1 MNRFLLTITNERS
14 ILKRKL
20 AIEKRRLEE
29 IRMLQGGGLQRAIS
43 LISEAEYVGLLYDN
57 VEVDYDSYEAVYK
70 VLKSVNEWTPVNA
83 ENVGMDRLSFLQSEL
98 KKTEDELEQLNQ
110 DISNAKKFAGET
122 SGYANE
128 VEHQKIRLSSIGLFE
143 KLDFRPDH
151 CPLCS
156 YVQAT

>member
-1 MNRFLLTITNERS
+1 VNRFLLTITNERS

-83 ENVGMDRLSFLQSEL
+83 EN
-98 KKTEDELEQLNQ
+98 ELEQLNQ